1 MCTTTVGARLPI
13 RLAAIFGALVRCYVG
28 RPNRPSSEPITS
40 TSTGERRT
48 YRIFPAGPVWRYA
61 ASLAGSAEMCRSGY
75 YYLGAGVNRLVGT

>member
-48 YRIFPAGPVWRYA
+48 YRIFPAGQFGVMLR
-61 ASLAGSAEMCRSGY
+61 ASQGRLRCAGQA
-75 YYLGAGVNRLVGT
+75 TTT